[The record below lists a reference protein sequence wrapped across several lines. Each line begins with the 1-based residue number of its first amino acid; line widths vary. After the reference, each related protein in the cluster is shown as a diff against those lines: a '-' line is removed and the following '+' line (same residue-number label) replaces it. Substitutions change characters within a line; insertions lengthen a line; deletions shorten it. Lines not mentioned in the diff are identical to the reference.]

1 MQTALPRRQ
10 LFGDSDNCYL
20 AKYDPG
26 EERKNDDDDR
36 KQASIGIRDRRRLG
50 TVESSCAWRVVAKL
64 DRETVLNSASDWL
77 AASHRSP
84 TLPLP

>member
-20 AKYDPG
+20 AKDDPG
-26 EERKNDDDDR
+26 EERNKDDDDR

-50 TVESSCAWRVVAKL
+50 TVESSRAWQVVAKL
-64 DRETVLNSASDWL
+64 DRETVLNSASEWL
-77 AASHRSP
+77 AASHGSR
-84 TLPLP
+84 TLSLP